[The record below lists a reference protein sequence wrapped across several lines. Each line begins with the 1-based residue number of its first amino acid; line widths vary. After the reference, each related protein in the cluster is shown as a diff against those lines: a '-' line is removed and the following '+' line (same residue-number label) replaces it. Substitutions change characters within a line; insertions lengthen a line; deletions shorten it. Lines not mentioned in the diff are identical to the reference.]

1 MTRTKKNAPDI
12 STSLTVKQM
21 KEAIKRHN
29 LKHCVKLT
37 GTKKVLAN
45 EIATKNVRILT
56 KKAPAK
62 NKSTYLHK
70 QKRID
75 AKNARAASK
84 KASSQK
90 RSAAPIAQVKQE
102 KPRVKQEKPR
112 VKQEKNIEYF

>member
-1 MTRTKKNAPDI
+1 MTRTKKNAPNI
-12 STSLTVKQM
+12 NLSHTVKQM
-21 KEAIKRHN
+21 KDAIRRHN

-70 QKRID
+70 QKRI
-75 AKNARAASK
+75 AARKALAASK

-90 RSAAPIAQVKQE
+90 RSAAPTAQ
-102 KPRVKQEKPR
+102 VKQEKPR
-112 VKQEKNIEYF
+112 VKQEKNIEFF